1 MKVYR
6 FLLPYLPY
14 TKRWR
19 AFDKTD
25 LRQTISISILGLF
38 VILMSCKRK
47 SAEQSVS
54 NDKVKF
60 PVIVD
65 TSDFKTSKR
74 EATWLSTADY
84 ELLYIGKWTDTIYPD
99 YSLKYYPIPPP
110 PPPLPGEKFDPT
122 DTIGYHKRLTEHTM
136 YPYYAN
142 WMAPA
147 DYKSWRLAD
156 ISIKVDTTQRVK
168 NDHIHWDD
176 PYFEAYPVLIENKDN
191 DTITIAYGN
200 FLPLI
205 TEAKDSMGNWRP
217 IEKEWQPHGWH
228 GMVILPPTQIGLSAT
243 MIYHGNYSTTL
254 RLRIDSIFSNEF
266 TGNINYR
273 QFESKFNSQGEFKEE
288 YKSEM
293 KDN

>member
-1 MKVYR
+1 M
-6 FLLPYLPY
+6 
-14 TKRWR
+14 TWR

-25 LRQTISISILGLF
+25 LRQTINISILGLF

-54 NDKVKF
+54 NVKVKF

-74 EATWLSTADY
+74 EATWLSTANY

-122 DTIGYHKRLTEHTM
+122 DTIGYHKRLTEHKM
-136 YPYYAN
+136 YPYYID

-147 DYKSWRLAD
+147 NYKSWRVAD
-156 ISIKVDTTQRVK
+156 ISITVDTTQRVK
-168 NDHIHWDD
+168 NDDIHVNWDD
-176 PYFEAYPVLIENKDN
+176 PFFEAYPVLIENKEN
-191 DTITIAYGN
+191 DTITIAYGD
-200 FLPLI
+200 FVPLI
-205 TEAKDSMGNWRP
+205 TEAKDSTGNWRP
-217 IEKEWQPHGWH
+217 IEEDWVYMCGN
-228 GMVILPPTQIGLSAT
+228 GVGTIILPPNEIGLSAT

-266 TGNINYR
+266 KGNINYR